1 MQLLSCEEEKMMK
14 TFNEV
19 SKESVGSLWHAADY
33 VEVSSVFLLGD
44 MVEEEVDEVQVKQIK
59 DLKKLTLLDSE
70 TIGQKV
76 EVICDLFQVNN
87 DSESLQHLVDAAK
100 SDVEVERVLAMKL
113 EEAVDHLPG
122 Q

>member
-1 MQLLSCEEEKMMK
+1 M
-14 TFNEV
+14 
-19 SKESVGSLWHAADY
+19 
-33 VEVSSVFLLGD
+33 
-44 MVEEEVDEVQVKQIK
+44 EEEVDEVQVKQIK
-59 DLKKLTLLDSE
+59 DLKKLTLPDSE

-113 EEAVDHLPG
+113 EKADDHLPG